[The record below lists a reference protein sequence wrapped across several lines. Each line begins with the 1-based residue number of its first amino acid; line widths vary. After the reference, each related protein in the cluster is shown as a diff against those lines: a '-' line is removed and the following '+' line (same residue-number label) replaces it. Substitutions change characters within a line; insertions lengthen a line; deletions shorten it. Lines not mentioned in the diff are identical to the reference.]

1 MAKSLTLSTLVL
13 AACLALAA
21 AQGSPGTAT
30 FYGGADGSGTKGKLG
45 DLHYYRIGL
54 CSRSFIPV
62 TFGPGTK
69 GGFCPG
75 SIG

>member
-1 MAKSLTLSTLVL
+1 MTCYV
-13 AACLALAA
+13 
-21 AQGSPGTAT
+21 
-30 FYGGADGSGTKGKLG
+30 
-45 DLHYYRIGL
+45 HYYRIGL

-75 SIG
+75 SNGSFVPVGGSTRDKRPNPFVPVGNTNPD